1 MPKWIKWILGLL
13 GMIVVALGIA
23 FLIFSESLPTGKTG
37 SEAEAM
43 ANKMLTA
50 INKPAWDNNTGIVQW
65 SFPGGH
71 DFIWDKKR
79 HLTEVKWGNNRTLID
94 LQKVTGKAYTD
105 GNEVTGEAGAALVK
119 EAWEY
124 WCNDSFWLNAP
135 AKVMDGG
142 TERSVVDLEDGGKGL
157 LVTYKGGGAT
167 PGDSYLWT
175 LDDSGLPTNYKMWTS
190 NIPVGGVSA
199 TWDDWQTLPTGAKIA
214 TSHTLSIGGVEI
226 PITNIKAATDLSS
239 FGMTED
245 IFAPIL

>member
-142 TERSVVDLEDGGKGL
+142 TERSVVDLEGGGKGL

-214 TSHTLSIGGVEI
+214 TSHTLSLGGVEI